1 MAEEQLSDECA
12 NVHKDT
18 LFNEKILQ
26 ALGGTSNQ
34 FIQNLNCKGK
44 ISDKQLNNCT
54 YEYKEVSKL
63 GKLYVLLKIRKKLHN
78 ILERPVISN

>member
-54 YEYKEVSKL
+54 Y
-63 GKLYVLLKIRKKLHN
+63 
-78 ILERPVISN
+78 